1 MVKKIKLAVIG
12 SPISHSRS
20 PEIHQDFAYQAGLD
34 IEFSKVE
41 LSKSNLDDWVHSFFL
56 DGGKGLSITPV
67 SYTHLTLPTMRLV

>member
-20 PEIHQDFAYQAGLD
+20 PEIHQEFADQAGID

-41 LSKSNLDDWVHSFFL
+41 LSKSRRLGSFIF
-56 DGGKGLSITPV
+56 S
-67 SYTHLTLPTMRLV
+67 